1 MKILI
6 VGAGCTGAATAVKLR
21 ERFGPDIPI
30 HVWEKA
36 RGAGGRFTTSRDTYP
51 DGLRA
56 DLGAQYASVDPKDAG
71 SMALMEAI
79 AKEGGAALATHGW
92 VDVAERAPGTLQY
105 RGITGQNGIV
115 KTMLG
120 MAKAEV
126 SYERRVSR
134 IDLKGSAWTVTA
146 YDGKVDQFQAVILC
160 VPGCGPGGDNLN
172 KIHGNWEK
180 QLTASNWKDTEA
192 PHDCRY
198 SLALWIEAGHQN
210 KLEAFFGHMVEKLHG
225 GDVIDLA
232 IWQSRKDGEV
242 DDGPQVVIVH
252 TPQGARGNKQQ
263 AQSRM
268 MGEILKSLNIP
279 SKAVSSSKIITW
291 FQSQVVS
298 TTSPTH
304 CLVACQA
311 PPFILAGDYF
321 TASNFSGCAQSAAAA
336 ASEAAQ
342 LLFGSKASAAKPPAR
357 NSEDAASAAKPPGRN
372 SQDSASKRVWGPTSR
387 DGQKPATCAECG
399 SKKDLFLDKSDG
411 KRYCESCWKSYY
423 GKNPPGTSGG
433 YPKS

>member
-1 MKILI
+1 MKFLI

-21 ERFGPDIPI
+21 ERFGPDTDI

-79 AKEGGAALATHGW
+79 VQEGGAELSTQGW
-92 VDVAERAPGTLQY
+92 VDVAERAKNTLQY
-105 RGITGQNGIV
+105 RGVTGQNGIV

-134 IDLKGSAWTVTA
+134 IDLKGSAWAVTA
-146 YDGKVDQFQAVILC
+146 FGGHVDQFQAVFLC

-180 QLTASNWKDTEA
+180 QLTASNWKDTEV

-198 SLALWIEAGHQN
+198 SLALWIEAGHHN
-210 KLEAFFGHMVEKLHG
+210 KLAAFFGDMAEKLHG

-242 DDGPQVVIVH
+242 ADGPQVVVVH

-263 AQSRM
+263 AESRM
-268 MGEILKSLNIP
+268 RGEILNSLKIP

-291 FQSQVVS
+291 FQSQVIS
-298 TTSPTH
+298 TTSH
-304 CLVACQA
+304 MQCLAACQA
-311 PPFILAGDYF
+311 PPLILAGDYF
-321 TASNFSGCAQSAAAA
+321 TSSSFSGCAQSAAAA

-342 LLFGSKASAAKPPAR
+342 LLLSACRANAAKAPAEK
-357 NSEDAASAAKPPGRN
+357 SQDAAP
-372 SQDSASKRVWGPTSR
+372 KRVWGPTSH
-387 DGQKPATCAECG
+387 DGQGPVTCAECG
-399 SKKDLFLDKSDG
+399 SKKDVFLDKSDG
-411 KRYCESCWKSYY
+411 KRYCDSCWKSYY
-423 GKNPPGTSGG
+423 GRSPPGASGG

>member
-1 MKILI
+1 MKFLI

-21 ERFGPDIPI
+21 ERFGPDTSI

-79 AKEGGAALATHGW
+79 VQEGGAAIATQGW
-92 VDVAERAPGTLQY
+92 VDVAERAQNTLQY
-105 RGITGQNGIV
+105 RGIAGQNSIV

-126 SYERRVSR
+126 SFERRVSR

-146 YDGKVDQFQAVILC
+146 YDGKVDQFQAVFLC

-180 QLTASNWKDTEA
+180 HLTASNWKDTEV

-210 KLEAFFGHMVEKLHG
+210 KLAAFFGDMAEKLHG

-242 DDGPQVVIVH
+242 ADGPQVVVAH

-268 MGEILKSLNIP
+268 TGEILNSLKIP

-291 FQSQVVS
+291 FQSQVIS
-298 TTSPTH
+298 TTSHTQ

-311 PPFILAGDYF
+311 PPLILAGDYF
-321 TASNFSGCAQSAAAA
+321 TGSSFSGCAQSAAAA

-342 LLFGSKASAAKPPAR
+342 LLSGCKANTAKAPA
-357 NSEDAASAAKPPGRN
+357 EK
-372 SQDSASKRVWGPTSR
+372 SQDATTKRVWGPTSR
-387 DGQKPATCAECG
+387 DGQRPVTCAECG
-399 SKKDLFLDKSDG
+399 SKKEVFLDKSDG
-411 KRYCESCWKSYY
+411 RRYCEPCWKSYY
-423 GKNPPGTSGG
+423 GNRPPGASGG